1 MSANA
6 SAAPSPKWT
15 PMARRNRAVDATTN
29 VANAIR
35 AAICPA
41 ILVSALSMSAS
52 NPDALSGHTTA
63 ASTAAPR
70 KVRGTTPGNSW

>member
-1 MSANA
+1 MTETGTGMTLADVRSL
-6 SAAPSPKWT
+6 
-15 PMARRNRAVDATTN
+15 
-29 VANAIR
+29 ANAIR

-41 ILVSALSMSAS
+41 ILVSVLSMASS
-52 NPDALSGHTTA
+52 NPDAFSGHTTA